1 MNLLLTESNLT
12 NLSDLIA
19 AINAKLDNKKIPQFA
34 GSETNKVRDWFLK
47 NYTQAVKDD
56 VVDLKSSI
64 KKHQYKDG
72 EPDWMKKPDIMD
84 FTGNLP
90 NDIVDEINHIVDYFA
105 TLDQTDLKKIYKE
118 PYKTIKQK
126 VQDWDKE
133 LATSSTDTSKED
145 VAKKSLVKDTDYKI
159 VKEVGNGL
167 KWVKLLTPT
176 SKDVEG
182 DFMGHCVGS
191 VGYENKDIYSLWD
204 KKNLSHV
211 TIEADDKQKTIQQ
224 IKGKVNRAPVEK
236 YQAMCVDFVA
246 NAMMDGY
253 TVKADGENIDM
264 IKHSDV
270 YHFDDLNILPEKFRD
285 KSVFRDW
292 VDRIFPTIVF
302 PKQQKAIAD
311 LAKRIVDI

>member
-19 AINAKLDNKKIPQFA
+19 AINTKLDNKKIPQFA

-47 NYTQAVKDD
+47 SYTQAIKDD
-56 VVDLKSSI
+56 VVDLKPSI

-72 EPDWMKKPDIMD
+72 EPEWMKKPDIMD

-90 NDIVDEINHIVDYFA
+90 NNVVDEINHIVDYFA
-105 TLDQTDLKKIYKE
+105 TLEVNDLKKIYKE
-118 PYKTIKQK
+118 SYKTIKQK

-133 LATSSTDTSKED
+133 LATSSTDTGKED
-145 VAKKSLVKDTDYKI
+145 VAKKSLVKGVDYKI
-159 VKEVGNGL
+159 RKEVGNGL
-167 KWVKLLTPT
+167 KWVKLLTPK

-182 DFMGHCVGS
+182 DFMGHCVG
-191 VGYENKDIYSLWD
+191 GDNYDDKDVYSLWD
-204 KKNLSHV
+204 NKNFSHV
-211 TIEADDKQKTIQQ
+211 TVEADDDKKTIHQ
-224 IKGKVNRAPVEK
+224 IKGKENRAPVEK
-236 YQAMCVDFVA
+236 YQAACIDFVA

-253 TVKADGENIDM
+253 KVEEDGKNIGM
-264 IKHSDV
+264 INHAGV
-270 YHFDDLNILPEKFRD
+270 YHFDDLSILPEKFRD

-292 VDRIFPTIVF
+292 VDRIFPTIIF
-302 PKQQKAIAD
+302 PKQQKAISD